1 MSFWDDIFTW
11 TGRPKKQIIDVN
23 VNSKNA
29 VWLLNEELMR
39 MHTLMLNP
47 LIKNSDKNI
56 QAVWNKIDEMHKKM
70 HELIDKTPDVD
81 TQKQISEIQNRIIEE
96 TVLGKEQK

>member
-11 TGRPKKQIIDVN
+11 TGKPKKTIVDVN

-29 VWLLNEELMR
+29 VWLLNEEMKR
-39 MHTLMLNP
+39 MHELMQVP
-47 LIKNSDKNI
+47 MIKNSDKNI
-56 QAVWNKIDEMHKKM
+56 QAVWNKIEDMHKKM
-70 HELIDKTPDVD
+70 YALIDKTPDVD

-96 TVLGKEQK
+96 TVLGKAQK